1 MENKIITVKP
11 DEITTIEV
19 SGAFLSRLNN
29 MLVRLLTEYG
39 PEESLLLMTEIR
51 QKIEG
56 VTTEISPKA
65 ADLMALISLINTIET
80 SFRLQGKTTIE
91 NIDPQAGEQKQHNQQ
106 TQEM

>member
-11 DEITTIEV
+11 EEITTIEV
-19 SGAFLSRLNN
+19 SGAFLSNLNN

-39 PEESLLLMTEIR
+39 PEESLVLMTEIR

-56 VTTEISPKA
+56 TESNISPKA
-65 ADLMALISLINTIET
+65 ADLMALLSLINTIET

-91 NIDPQAGEQKQHNQQ
+91 NINPQTSSQNNQQ
-106 TQEM
+106 NEI

>member
-56 VTTEISPKA
+56 VSADISPKA

-91 NIDPQAGEQKQHNQQ
+91 NIEPKSGEAKMQNEQQ
-106 TQEM
+106 TEK

>member
-1 MENKIITVKP
+1 MENKIITVKS

-56 VTTEISPKA
+56 VTPDISPKA

-91 NIDPQAGEQKQHNQQ
+91 NIEPNLTDTNSQNNQQ
-106 TQEM
+106 TEM